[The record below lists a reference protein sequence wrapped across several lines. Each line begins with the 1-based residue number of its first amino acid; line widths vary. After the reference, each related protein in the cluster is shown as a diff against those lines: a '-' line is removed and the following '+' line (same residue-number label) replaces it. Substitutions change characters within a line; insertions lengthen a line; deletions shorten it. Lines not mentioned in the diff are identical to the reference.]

1 MLVHVTGVTDA
12 YSRDVAI
19 LNPPRSLLRPS
30 FSPAASYLVA
40 EELFVSKQQ
49 DLILV
54 SDSDVGPIQTHP
66 EDNEIGRWLRVARTW
81 APGEGRFMRS
91 ILRPGM
97 NVIDIGANIGYFT
110 ALAARAVGAEGRV
123 LAVEADPETFT
134 LLRINVEMNGF
145 DNVELLPVAAHRRA
159 GLVSGTRD
167 PTNYGGHTAYLASQD
182 WQTTPIQAVRLDD
195 VLAPEV
201 PIHFIKIDIEGMDH
215 AAVEGLEQTI
225 RCWRSTLL
233 VEFNPEK
240 IGWFGDQ
247 PEGVLALYRKLGL
260 EISVNGW
267 DALRLRNETAMDIDE
282 LICDCLIVSPH
293 MDAEITERTRQI
305 GLINLILRSTPLV

>member
-1 MLVHVTGVTDA
+1 MFAHVTGVIGA
-12 YSRDVAI
+12 ESGDVAI
-19 LNPPRSLLRPS
+19 LKPLRSLLRPS
-30 FSPAASYLVA
+30 FSPAARYLVA
-40 EELFVSKQQ
+40 EESFVTRQQ

-54 SDSDVGPIQTHP
+54 PDSDVGPIQTYP

-110 ALAARAVGAEGRV
+110 ALAARAVGSEGRV
-123 LAVEADPETFT
+123 LAVEADPDTFR
-134 LLRINVEMNGF
+134 LLRTNVEMNGF
-145 DNVELLPVAAHRRA
+145 ENVELLPVAAHRRA
-159 GLVSGTRD
+159 GLVTGTRD
-167 PTNYGGHTAYLASQD
+167 PTNYGGHTAYFASD
-182 WQTTPIQAVRLDD
+182 SWQTTPIQAVRLDD
-195 VLAPEV
+195 VIAADV
-201 PIHFIKIDIEGMDH
+201 PIHFIKVDIEGMDH

-225 RCWRSTLL
+225 RRWRPTVL

-247 PEGVLALYRKLGL
+247 PEEVLAHYRKLGL

-267 DALRLRNETAMDIDE
+267 DALRLRNEMKMDIDE
-282 LICDCLIVSPH
+282 LICDCLVVSPH
-293 MDAEITERTRQI
+293 MNAEIAERTRQI
-305 GLINLILRSTPLV
+305 GLINLILRSTP

>member
-1 MLVHVTGVTDA
+1 M
-12 YSRDVAI
+12 
-19 LNPPRSLLRPS
+19 SLLRPS

-40 EELFVSKQQ
+40 QESFVTRQQ
-49 DLILV
+49 GLV
-54 SDSDVGPIQTHP
+54 LVPDSDVGPIQTHP

-110 ALAARAVGAEGRV
+110 ALAARAVGSEGRV

-134 LLRINVEMNGF
+134 LLRINVEMNRF
-145 DNVELLPVAAHRRA
+145 ENVELLPVAAHRHA
-159 GLVSGTRD
+159 GLVIGARD
-167 PTNYGGHTAYLASQD
+167 PTNYGGHTAYHPSEA

-201 PIHFIKIDIEGMDH
+201 PVDFIKVDIEGMDH
-215 AAVEGLEQTI
+215 AALEGLEQTI
-225 RCWRSTLL
+225 RRWRPTVL

-247 PEGVLALYRKLGL
+247 PEGVLALYRQLGC
-260 EISVNGW
+260 EISVIGW
-267 DALRLRNETAMDIDE
+267 DALRLRNETEMNIDE
-282 LICDCLIVSPH
+282 LICDCLVVLPH
-293 MDAEITERTRQI
+293 LDAEITERTRQI
-305 GLINLILRSTPLV
+305 GLINLILRPT